1 MTTGTVTRLSLA
13 TIIKPSDAKRP
24 VFKEYDANYCEEVRK
39 LTQKLSMLSGE
50 ISCPKCNKFAEQLC
64 DENEQLASLYG
75 SDPYLVLSYRA
86 TVIAWLKG
94 MMLYVMN
101 GEKWTK
107 EIQDYMEWSL
117 RYDLWVK
124 MHVIG
129 KMLDAAFDEEDNAT
143 ARRGPMNML
152 TLLKDEFT
160 MEDLILVRKKLGK
173 SVETSAV
180 KAQLNNWR
188 VRKLVYFDSYDEI
201 IRKSKK
207 SLNQ

>member
-1 MTTGTVTRLSLA
+1 MA

-24 VFKEYDANYCEEVRK
+24 VFKEYDANYKEEVRK
-39 LTQKLSMLSGE
+39 LTQKLSLLSGE

-64 DENEQLASLYG
+64 DENDKLASLYG
-75 SDPYLVLSYRA
+75 SESYQVLSYRA

-94 MMLYVMN
+94 MMLYCMN

-129 KMLDAAFDEEDNAT
+129 KMLEDAMGEEINAT
-143 ARRGPMNML
+143 SKRGPMNML
-152 TLLKDEFT
+152 TLLDDEFNIN
-160 MEDLILVRKKLGK
+160 DLILVRKKLGK
-173 SVETSAV
+173 SVDAKSV
-180 KAQLNNWR
+180 KEQLSTWR
-188 VRKLVYFDSYDEI
+188 KRKLVDFDSFESV
-201 IRKSKK
+201 IRKLKLKK
-207 SLNQ
+207 